1 MLAGLQ
7 RFEVIFQEDPQ
18 VLIMKLLQPPLR
30 PEEGFKVV
38 QRSVGSFHDEGVAPC
53 QALLEEAVN
62 LGVPAS
68 LQFAQ
73 GFDIQHLCCL
83 IGHFS
88 DLVVDRFR

>member
-1 MLAGLQ
+1 
-7 RFEVIFQEDPQ
+7 
-18 VLIMKLLQPPLR
+18 MKLLQPPLR

-53 QALLEEAVN
+53 QALLEEAVH

-68 LQFAQ
+68 FQLAQ